1 MNKAERRAYQAG
13 LESDMEQQRPAE
25 DPPARRVPMP
35 CPAATGRNH
44 DFSMRSSDGSR
55 RCWYCCKTRAQV
67 EQEAQ
72 S

>member
-13 LESDMEQQRPAE
+13 LESDMQQQRPEESRPGRAQ
-25 DPPARRVPMP
+25 MP